1 MSRALFLRKLRK
13 YVAAIP
19 ALAFGF
25 VASPAFS
32 AVITV
37 DASGVTAGATS
48 ASFVGS
54 TLTSTGGSF
63 TKTTTTGINPSVAIG
78 VSAGF
83 AANEID
89 ISGEKLTL
97 HFGSTGAII
106 NQITIALLHNVGVSG
121 NTFNDAAH
129 IQSNAG
135 TSCGVGSPSGLP
147 CILSSS
153 TSWRGATT
161 KVTELS
167 APTSGNG
174 GIFRITNP
182 FNVNELINSID
193 FMAWSITGVGATDSD
208 FALVS
213 VTYTTTAIPEPG
225 SFALVGLGILG
236 LAAAGRRRARS

>member
-32 AVITV
+32 ATITV

-48 ASFVGS
+48 ASFLGS

-63 TKTTTTGINPSVAIG
+63 TKSTTPGINPTVGIG
-78 VSAGF
+78 VSAGLS
-83 AANEID
+83 ADEIG

-97 HFGSTGAII
+97 HFGSTGAIV
-106 NQITIALLHNVGVSG
+106 NQITIALLSNKDVSG
-121 NTFNDAAH
+121 NKYNDAAH
-129 IQSNAG
+129 IQTNGG
-135 TSCGVGSPSGLP
+135 TSCGAGNPTGMA

-153 TSWRGATT
+153 MSWRGSTF
-161 KVTELS
+161 KVTEIS
-167 APTSGNG
+167 PPTAGNG

-182 FNVNELINSID
+182 FDTNELINSID
-193 FMAWSITGVGATDSD
+193 FQAWSITGIEATDSD

-225 SFALVGLGILG
+225 SFALLGLGILA
-236 LAAAGRRRARS
+236 LAGHRRARS